1 MNCVAPD
8 SVDHALT
15 QLAIELAHAAGER
28 AQDAREAGFDIS
40 AKSTPTDLVTAV
52 DRDVE
57 RWLTGQLA
65 LHRPDDAILGEEG
78 AGRSGT
84 SGVRWIVDPIDGTV
98 NFVLGSP
105 AWAVSVAAERD
116 GVVVGG
122 CVYSPSSGDL
132 FRAVRGGGA
141 FLGDVALAGP
151 REVPLRRAVVG
162 TGFSY
167 QADVRARQGAVVAAL
182 LPRVADI
189 RRAGSAALDLCAV
202 AAGRLDAYYEAG
214 LQLWDRAAGLLI
226 ATEAGC
232 ATWGRRGDAPD
243 GRLTAAAGS
252 AMAAEFA
259 TVLDEVGAGTVGDPG

>member
-1 MNCVAPD
+1 MNGVTPD
-8 SVDHALT
+8 SVDHALA
-15 QLAIELAHAAGER
+15 QLATELARAAGDR
-28 AQDAREAGFDIS
+28 ARDAREAGFDIS

-57 RWLTGQLA
+57 RWLTDQLV

-78 AGRSGT
+78 AGRTGT
-84 SGVRWIVDPIDGTV
+84 SGVRWVVDPIDGTV

-116 GVVVGG
+116 GVVVAG
-122 CVYSPSSGDL
+122 CVYSPCSGDL

-141 FLGDVALAGP
+141 FLGDVALTGP
-151 REVPLRRAVVG
+151 RDVPLWRAVIG

-167 QADVRARQGAVVAAL
+167 DAQVRARQGAVVAAL

-189 RRAGSAALDLCAV
+189 RRVGSAALDLCAV
-202 AAGRLDAYYEAG
+202 AAGRLDGYYEAG

-232 ATWGRRGDAPD
+232 ATSGRRGSEPD
-243 GRLTAAAGS
+243 GRLTAVAGS
-252 AMAAEFA
+252 LVAADFA
-259 TVLDEVGAGTVGDPG
+259 SVLDELGAGTVGDPT